1 MPELPE
7 VETIVRD
14 LRPRLVGRRI
24 RSATLTKTD
33 VLRKVSKPAL
43 LRALRGAR
51 VTAVTRRAKHAVF
64 HLNGGRRM
72 VIRLG
77 MTGALV
83 IQNRNLAPDE
93 LKYAVLAL
101 DLGPRP
107 CSGARRR
114 LRDKQNGT
122 VATATPGPGLRFVY
136 RDVRRFGSIWLLDDQ
151 GWEKY
156 EARLGP
162 EPLDPAFTP
171 TELGRALAGRRAAV
185 KKVIM
190 DQARVVGV
198 GNIYANEALFTA
210 RIDPSRPAASL
221 TPAETRALHRAIVA
235 ILHRAIKAE
244 GTTFR
249 DYRTGTGQPGSF
261 QLRLNVYGRGGEP
274 CRRCGH
280 RLVTTHAIDAR
291 ATTLCPWCQG

>member
-14 LRPRLVGRRI
+14 LRPRMVGKRI
-24 RSATLTKTD
+24 TAATLTKLD
-33 VLRKVSKPAL
+33 VLRKVSRPVL
-43 LRALRGAR
+43 LKVLRGAR
-51 VTAVTRRAKHAVF
+51 FTAVTRRAKHAVF
-64 HLNGGRRM
+64 HLADGRRM

-83 IQNRNLAPDE
+83 IYDRALTPDE
-93 LKYAVLAL
+93 LKYAVLVL
-101 DLGPRP
+101 ELGHEPR
-107 CSGARRR
+107 SGA
-114 LRDKQNGT
+114 
-122 VATATPGPGLRFVY
+122 RFVY
-136 RDVRRFGSIWLLDDQ
+136 RDIRRFGSIWLLDQ
-151 GWEKY
+151 PGWTKY
-156 EARLGP
+156 EARLVP
-162 EPLDPAFTP
+162 EPLDPLFTP
-171 TELGRALAGRRAAV
+171 DVLAAQLAGSRAAV

-190 DQARVVGV
+190 DQAKVVGV

-210 RIDPSRPAASL
+210 RIDPSRPASSL
-221 TPAETRALHRAIVA
+221 SAREVRALHRAIVA
-235 ILHRAIKAE
+235 ILERAIKAE

-280 RLVTTHAIDAR
+280 RLVTTHSIDAR
-291 ATTLCPWCQG
+291 ATTMCAWCQG

>member
-24 RSATLTKTD
+24 SSAELSKTD
-33 VLRKVSKPAL
+33 VLRKITKRTL
-43 LRALRGAR
+43 LRALRGTR

-64 HLNGGRRM
+64 HLAGGRRM

-83 IQNRNLAPDE
+83 IYDRPLTPAE
-93 LKYAVLAL
+93 EKYAVLVLAL
-101 DLGPRP
+101 G
-107 CSGARRR
+107 RRSR
-114 LRDKQNGT
+114 L
-122 VATATPGPGLRFVY
+122 VY
-136 RDVRRFGSIWLLDDQ
+136 RDIRRFGSIWLLDTA
-151 GWEKY
+151 GWARY
-156 EARLGP
+156 ESRLGP

-171 TELGRALAGRRAAV
+171 QELGLRLAGSRAAV

-190 DQARVVGV
+190 DQGKVVGV
-198 GNIYANEALFTA
+198 GNIYANEALFNA
-210 RIDPSRPAASL
+210 RIDPSRAASSL
-221 TPAETRALHRAIVA
+221 TATETRALHRAIVA
-235 ILHRAIKAE
+235 VLRRAIKAE

-274 CRRCGH
+274 CRRCGR
-280 RLVTTHAIDAR
+280 RLATTHAIDAR
-291 ATTLCPWCQG
+291 ATTVCAWCQR

>member
-14 LRPRLVGRRI
+14 LAPRMVGRRI
-24 RSATLTKTD
+24 ASATLAKTD
-33 VLRKVSKPAL
+33 VLRKITKPAL

-64 HLNGGRRM
+64 HLSGGRRM

-83 IQNRNLAPDE
+83 VYDRPLTPPE
-93 LKYAVLAL
+93 TKYAVLVL
-101 DLGPRP
+101 ELGPRP
-107 CSGARRR
+107 R
-114 LRDKQNGT
+114 
-122 VATATPGPGLRFVY
+122 LRFVY
-136 RDVRRFGSIWLLDDQ
+136 RDVRRFGSIWLLDDA
-151 GWEKY
+151 GWGRY
-156 EARLGP
+156 ETRLGP

-171 TELGRALAGRRAAV
+171 DVLAAQLAGSRAAV

-190 DQARVVGV
+190 DQGKVVGV
-198 GNIYANEALFTA
+198 GNIYANEALFSA
-210 RIDPSRPAASL
+210 RIDPSRPASSL
-221 TPAETRALHRAIVA
+221 TDREVRALHRAIVA
-235 ILHRAIKAE
+235 ILERAIKAE

-274 CRRCGH
+274 CRRCGR
-280 RLVTTHAIDAR
+280 RLVTTHSIDAR
-291 ATTLCPWCQG
+291 ATTMCAWCQG

>member
-24 RSATLTKTD
+24 TAATLTKTD
-33 VLRKVSKPAL
+33 VLRKITKPAL
-43 LRALRGAR
+43 LRFLRGAR
-51 VTAVTRRAKHAVF
+51 ITAITRRAKHAVF
-64 HLNGGRRM
+64 HLDGGRRM

-83 IQNRNLAPDE
+83 AYRRE
-93 LKYAVLAL
+93 LTPEEAKYAVLEL
-101 DLGPRP
+101 ELGSR
-107 CSGARRR
+107 S
-114 LRDKQNGT
+114 
-122 VATATPGPGLRFVY
+122 RFVY
-136 RDVRRFGSIWLLDDQ
+136 RDIRRFGAIYLLDEV
-151 GWEKY
+151 GWTKY
-156 EARLGP
+156 DARLGP
-162 EPLDPAFTP
+162 EPLDRAFTP
-171 TELGRALAGRRAAV
+171 DVLAAQLAGSKAAV

-190 DQARVVGV
+190 DQAKVVGV

-210 RIDPSRPAASL
+210 RIDPSRPASSL
-221 TPAETRALHRAIVA
+221 SEREVRALHRAIVA
-235 ILHRAIKAE
+235 ILERAIKAE

-261 QLRLNVYGRGGEP
+261 QLRLNVYGRGGER

-280 RLVTTHAIDAR
+280 RLVTTHSIDAR
-291 ATTLCPWCQG
+291 ATTMCAWCQA

>member
-14 LRPRLVGRRI
+14 LRPRMVGKRI
-24 RSATLTKTD
+24 TAATLSKTD

-43 LRALRGAR
+43 LKFLRGSR
-51 VTAVTRRAKHAVF
+51 VTAITRRAKHAVF
-64 HLNGGRRM
+64 HFAGGRRM

-83 IQNRNLAPDE
+83 VYHRPLTPDE
-93 LKYAVLAL
+93 AKYSVLVL
-101 DLGPRP
+101 ELTSR
-107 CSGARRR
+107 S
-114 LRDKQNGT
+114 
-122 VATATPGPGLRFVY
+122 RFVY
-136 RDVRRFGSIWLLDDQ
+136 RDIRRFGAIYLLDQ
-151 GWEKY
+151 AAWAKY
-156 EARLGP
+156 DARLGP

-171 TELGRALAGRRAAV
+171 VVLGAQLAGSRAAV

-190 DQARVVGV
+190 DQAKVVGV

-210 RIDPSRPAASL
+210 RIDPSRPASSL
-221 TPAETRALHRAIVA
+221 DEREVRALHRAIVA
-235 ILHRAIKAE
+235 ILERAIKAE

-249 DYRTGTGQPGSF
+249 DYRTGTGQPGSY

-280 RLVTTHAIDAR
+280 RLVTTHSIDAR
-291 ATTLCPWCQG
+291 ATTMCPWCQG

>member
-14 LRPRLVGRRI
+14 LRPRMVGKRI
-24 RSATLTKTD
+24 TAATLSKTD
-33 VLRKVSKPAL
+33 VLRKVSKPGL
-43 LRALRGAR
+43 LKFLRGSR
-51 VTAVTRRAKHAVF
+51 ITAITRRAKHAVF
-64 HLNGGRRM
+64 HFAGGRRM

-83 IQNRNLAPDE
+83 VYRRPLTPEEAKYSVLVLE
-93 LKYAVLAL
+93 LTS
-101 DLGPRP
+101 R
-107 CSGARRR
+107 S
-114 LRDKQNGT
+114 
-122 VATATPGPGLRFVY
+122 RFVY
-136 RDVRRFGSIWLLDDQ
+136 RDIRRFGAIYLLDQ
-151 GWEKY
+151 AAWTKY
-156 EARLGP
+156 DARLGP

-171 TELGRALAGRRAAV
+171 EVLGAQLAGSRAAV

-190 DQARVVGV
+190 DQAKVVGV

-210 RIDPSRPAASL
+210 RIDPSRPASSL
-221 TPAETRALHRAIVA
+221 DAREVRALHRAIVA
-235 ILHRAIKAE
+235 ILERAIKAE

-249 DYRTGTGQPGSF
+249 DYRTGTGQPGSY

-280 RLVTTHAIDAR
+280 RLVTTHSIDAR
-291 ATTLCPWCQG
+291 ATTMCPWCQG

>member
-1 MPELPE
+1 VPELPE

-14 LRPRLVGRRI
+14 LRPRMVGKRI
-24 RSATLTKTD
+24 TAATLSKTD

-43 LRALRGAR
+43 LRFLRGSR
-51 VTAVTRRAKHAVF
+51 ITAITRRAKHAVF
-64 HLNGGRRM
+64 HFAGGRRM

-83 IQNRNLAPDE
+83 VYHRPLTPDE
-93 LKYAVLAL
+93 AKYSVLVL
-101 DLGPRP
+101 ELTSR
-107 CSGARRR
+107 S
-114 LRDKQNGT
+114 
-122 VATATPGPGLRFVY
+122 RFVY
-136 RDVRRFGSIWLLDDQ
+136 RDIRRFGAIYLLDQ
-151 GWEKY
+151 AAWAKY
-156 EARLGP
+156 DARLGP

-171 TELGRALAGRRAAV
+171 EVLGAQLAGSRAAV

-190 DQARVVGV
+190 DQAKVVGV

-210 RIDPSRPAASL
+210 RIDPSRPASSL
-221 TPAETRALHRAIVA
+221 DAREVRALHRAIVA
-235 ILHRAIKAE
+235 ILERAIKAE

-249 DYRTGTGQPGSF
+249 DYRTGTGQPGSY

-280 RLVTTHAIDAR
+280 RLVTTHSIDAR
-291 ATTLCPWCQG
+291 ATTMCPWCQG

>member
-1 MPELPE
+1 VPELPE

-14 LRPRLVGRRI
+14 LRPRMVGKRI
-24 RSATLTKTD
+24 TAATLSKTD

-43 LRALRGAR
+43 LKFLRGSR
-51 VTAVTRRAKHAVF
+51 ITAITRRAKHAVF
-64 HLNGGRRM
+64 HFAGGRRM

-83 IQNRNLAPDE
+83 VYNRALTPDE
-93 LKYAVLAL
+93 VKYSVLL
-101 DLGPRP
+101 LELTSR
-107 CSGARRR
+107 S
-114 LRDKQNGT
+114 
-122 VATATPGPGLRFVY
+122 RFVY
-136 RDVRRFGSIWLLDDQ
+136 RDIRRFGAIYLLDQ
-151 GWEKY
+151 AAWTKY
-156 EARLGP
+156 DARLGP

-171 TELGRALAGRRAAV
+171 EVLGAQLAGSRAAV

-190 DQARVVGV
+190 DQAKVVGV

-210 RIDPSRPAASL
+210 RIDPSRPASSL
-221 TPAETRALHRAIVA
+221 DGREVRALHRAIVA
-235 ILHRAIKAE
+235 ILERAIKAE

-249 DYRTGTGQPGSF
+249 DYRTGTGQPGSY

-280 RLVTTHAIDAR
+280 RLVTTHSIDAR
-291 ATTLCPWCQG
+291 ATTMCPWCQG

>member
-14 LRPRLVGRRI
+14 LRPRMVGKRI
-24 RSATLTKTD
+24 TAATLTKLD
-33 VLRKVSKPAL
+33 VLRKVSRPVL
-43 LRALRGAR
+43 LKVLRGAR
-51 VTAVTRRAKHAVF
+51 FTAVTRRAKHAVF
-64 HLNGGRRM
+64 HLADGRRM

-83 IQNRNLAPDE
+83 IYDRALTPDE
-93 LKYAVLAL
+93 LKYAVLVL
-101 DLGPRP
+101 ELGHEPR
-107 CSGARRR
+107 SGA
-114 LRDKQNGT
+114 
-122 VATATPGPGLRFVY
+122 RFVY
-136 RDVRRFGSIWLLDDQ
+136 RDIRRFGSIWLLDQ
-151 GWEKY
+151 PGWTKY

-162 EPLDPAFTP
+162 EPLDPLFTP
-171 TELGRALAGRRAAV
+171 DVLAAQLAGSRAAV

-190 DQARVVGV
+190 DQAKVVGV

-210 RIDPSRPAASL
+210 RIDPSRPASSL
-221 TPAETRALHRAIVA
+221 SAREVRALHRAIVA
-235 ILHRAIKAE
+235 ILERAIKAE

-280 RLVTTHAIDAR
+280 RLVTTHSIDAR
-291 ATTLCPWCQG
+291 ATTMCAWCQG

>member
-1 MPELPE
+1 VPELPE

-24 RSATLTKTD
+24 ASATLSKTD
-33 VLRKVSKPAL
+33 VLRKVTKPAL

-64 HLNGGRRM
+64 HLASGLRM

-83 IQNRNLAPDE
+83 VYERDLTPEEA
-93 LKYAVLAL
+93 KYAVLIL
-101 DLGPRP
+101 ELGPKPR
-107 CSGARRR
+107 SRVRRR
-114 LRDKQNGT
+114 LRDKQHGT
-122 VATATPGPGLRFVY
+122 VASATPGPGSRFVY
-136 RDVRRFGSIWLLDDQ
+136 RDVRRFGSIWLLD
-151 GWEKY
+151 GAAWARY

-171 TELGRALAGRRAAV
+171 AELGRALAGRRAAV

-221 TPAETRALHRAIVA
+221 SPAETRALRRAIVA
-235 ILHRAIKAE
+235 ILKRAIEAE

-280 RLVTTHAIDAR
+280 RLVTTHSIDAR
-291 ATTLCPWCQG
+291 ATTMCPWCQR

>member
-14 LRPRLVGRRI
+14 LRPRMVGKRI
-24 RSATLTKTD
+24 TAATLSKTD

-43 LRALRGAR
+43 LKFLRGSR
-51 VTAVTRRAKHAVF
+51 ITAITRRAKHAVF
-64 HLNGGRRM
+64 HFAGGRRM

-83 IQNRNLAPDE
+83 VYNRPLTPEEA
-93 LKYAVLAL
+93 KYSVLVL
-101 DLGPRP
+101 DLTSR
-107 CSGARRR
+107 S
-114 LRDKQNGT
+114 
-122 VATATPGPGLRFVY
+122 RFVY
-136 RDVRRFGSIWLLDDQ
+136 RDIRRFGAIYLLDQ
-151 GWEKY
+151 AAWTKY
-156 EARLGP
+156 DARLGP
-162 EPLDPAFTP
+162 EPLDAAFTP
-171 TELGRALAGRRAAV
+171 EVLAAQLAGSRAAV

-190 DQARVVGV
+190 DQAKVVGV

-210 RIDPSRPAASL
+210 RVDPSRPASSL
-221 TPAETRALHRAIVA
+221 DAREVRALHRAIVA
-235 ILHRAIKAE
+235 ILERAIKAE

-249 DYRTGTGQPGSF
+249 DYRTGTGQPGSY

-280 RLVTTHAIDAR
+280 RLVTTHSIDAR
-291 ATTLCPWCQG
+291 ATTMCPWCQG

>member
-14 LRPRLVGRRI
+14 LTPRLVGKRI
-24 RSATLTKTD
+24 TAVTLTKTD
-33 VLRKVSKPAL
+33 VLRKVTKPL
-43 LRALRGAR
+43 LLKTLRGAR
-51 VTAVTRRAKHAVF
+51 FTRLSRRAKHAVF
-64 HLNGGRRM
+64 HLAGGKRM
-72 VIRLG
+72 VVRLG

-83 IQNRNLAPDE
+83 VYDRPLTPDE
-93 LKYAVLAL
+93 SKYAVLICE
-101 DLGPRP
+101 LG
-107 CSGARRR
+107 RRS
-114 LRDKQNGT
+114 
-122 VATATPGPGLRFVY
+122 RFVY
-136 RDVRRFGSIWLLDDQ
+136 RDVRRFGSVWLLDDR

-171 TELGRALAGRRAAV
+171 VQLGEQLAGRRAAV

-198 GNIYANEALFTA
+198 GNIYANEALFSA
-210 RIDPSRPAASL
+210 RIDPSRPADSI
-221 TPAETRALHRAIVA
+221 TEPETRALHKAIVA
-235 ILHRAIKAE
+235 ILNRAIEAE

-249 DYRTGTGQPGSF
+249 DYRTGTGQPGSY

-280 RLVTTHAIDAR
+280 RLVTTHSIDAR
-291 ATTLCPWCQG
+291 ATTMCPWCQT

>member
-14 LRPRLVGRRI
+14 LTPRLVGKRI
-24 RSATLTKTD
+24 TAVTLTKTD
-33 VLRKVSKPAL
+33 VLRRVSKPRL
-43 LRALRGAR
+43 LQTLRGAR
-51 VTAVTRRAKHAVF
+51 FTRITRRAKHAVF
-64 HLNGGRRM
+64 HLAGGKRM
-72 VIRLG
+72 VVRLG

-83 IQNRNLAPDE
+83 VYDRPLTPDE
-93 LKYAVLAL
+93 KKYAVLICE
-101 DLGPRP
+101 LGTR
-107 CSGARRR
+107 A
-114 LRDKQNGT
+114 
-122 VATATPGPGLRFVY
+122 RFVY
-136 RDVRRFGSIWLLDDQ
+136 RDVRRFGSVWLLDEK

-162 EPLDPAFTP
+162 EPLDPRFTP
-171 TELGRALAGRRAAV
+171 VQLGEQLSGRRAAV

-198 GNIYANEALFTA
+198 GNIYANEALFSA

-221 TPAETRALHRAIVA
+221 TERETRALHKAIVA
-235 ILHRAIKAE
+235 ILNRAIQAE

-249 DYRTGTGQPGSF
+249 DYRTGTGQPGSY

-280 RLVTTHAIDAR
+280 RLVTTHSIDAR
-291 ATTLCPWCQG
+291 ATTMCPWCQG

>member
-14 LRPRLVGRRI
+14 LRPRMVGKRI
-24 RSATLTKTD
+24 TAATLSKTD

-43 LRALRGAR
+43 LKFLRGSR
-51 VTAVTRRAKHAVF
+51 ITAITRRAKHAVF
-64 HLNGGRRM
+64 HFAGGRRM

-83 IQNRNLAPDE
+83 VYNRALTPDE
-93 LKYAVLAL
+93 VKYSVLL
-101 DLGPRP
+101 LELTSR
-107 CSGARRR
+107 S
-114 LRDKQNGT
+114 
-122 VATATPGPGLRFVY
+122 RFVY
-136 RDVRRFGSIWLLDDQ
+136 RDIRRFGAIYLLDQ
-151 GWEKY
+151 AAWTKY
-156 EARLGP
+156 DARLGP

-171 TELGRALAGRRAAV
+171 EVLGAQLAGSRTAV

-190 DQARVVGV
+190 DQAKVVGV

-210 RIDPSRPAASL
+210 RIDPSRPASSL
-221 TPAETRALHRAIVA
+221 DGREVRALHRAIVA
-235 ILHRAIKAE
+235 ILERAIKAE

-249 DYRTGTGQPGSF
+249 DYRTGTGQPGSY

-280 RLVTTHAIDAR
+280 RLVTTHSIDAR
-291 ATTLCPWCQG
+291 ATTMCPWCQG

>member
-14 LRPRLVGRRI
+14 LTPRLVGKRI
-24 RSATLTKTD
+24 TAVTLTKTD
-33 VLRKVSKPAL
+33 VLRRVTKPQL
-43 LRALRGAR
+43 LKTLRGAR
-51 VTAVTRRAKHAVF
+51 FTRITRRAKHAVF
-64 HLNGGRRM
+64 HLAGGKRM
-72 VIRLG
+72 VVRLG

-83 IQNRNLAPDE
+83 VYDRPLAPDE
-93 LKYAVLAL
+93 TKYAVLICE
-101 DLGPRP
+101 LG
-107 CSGARRR
+107 RRS
-114 LRDKQNGT
+114 
-122 VATATPGPGLRFVY
+122 RFVY
-136 RDVRRFGSIWLLDDQ
+136 RDVRRFGSVWLLDDL
-151 GWEKY
+151 GWERY

-171 TELGRALAGRRAAV
+171 VRLGEQLAGRRAAV

-198 GNIYANEALFTA
+198 GNIYANEALFSA
-210 RIDPSRPAASL
+210 SIDPSRPAESL
-221 TPAETRALHRAIVA
+221 TEPETRALHKAIVA
-235 ILHRAIKAE
+235 ILNRAIQAE

-249 DYRTGTGQPGSF
+249 DYRTGTGQPGSY

-291 ATTLCPWCQG
+291 ATTMCPWCQR

>member
-14 LRPRLVGRRI
+14 LRPRMVGKRI
-24 RSATLTKTD
+24 TAATLSKTD

-43 LRALRGAR
+43 LKFLRGSR
-51 VTAVTRRAKHAVF
+51 LTAITRRAKHAVF
-64 HLNGGRRM
+64 HFAGGRRM

-83 IQNRNLAPDE
+83 VYNRPLTPDE
-93 LKYAVLAL
+93 AKYSVLVL
-101 DLGPRP
+101 ELTSR
-107 CSGARRR
+107 S
-114 LRDKQNGT
+114 
-122 VATATPGPGLRFVY
+122 RFVY
-136 RDVRRFGSIWLLDDQ
+136 RDIRRFGAIYLLDQ
-151 GWEKY
+151 AAWMKY
-156 EARLGP
+156 DARLGP

-171 TELGRALAGRRAAV
+171 VVLGAQLAGSRAAV

-190 DQARVVGV
+190 DQAKVVGV

-210 RIDPSRPAASL
+210 RIDPSRPASSL
-221 TPAETRALHRAIVA
+221 DEREVRALHRAIVA
-235 ILHRAIKAE
+235 ILERAIKAE

-249 DYRTGTGQPGSF
+249 DYRTGTGQPGSY

-280 RLVTTHAIDAR
+280 RLVTTHSIDAR
-291 ATTLCPWCQG
+291 ATTMCPWCQG

>member
-14 LRPRLVGRRI
+14 LRPRMVGKRI
-24 RSATLTKTD
+24 TAATLSKTD
-33 VLRKVSKPAL
+33 VLRKVSKPVL
-43 LRALRGAR
+43 LRFLRGSR
-51 VTAVTRRAKHAVF
+51 ITAITRRAKHAVF
-64 HLNGGRRM
+64 HFAGGRRM

-83 IQNRNLAPDE
+83 VYNHPLTPDE
-93 LKYAVLAL
+93 AKYSVLVL
-101 DLGPRP
+101 ELTSR
-107 CSGARRR
+107 S
-114 LRDKQNGT
+114 
-122 VATATPGPGLRFVY
+122 RFVY
-136 RDVRRFGSIWLLDDQ
+136 RDIRRFGAIYLLDQ
-151 GWEKY
+151 PAWTKY
-156 EARLGP
+156 DARLGP

-171 TELGRALAGRRAAV
+171 EVLGAQLAGSRAAV

-190 DQARVVGV
+190 DQAKVVGV

-210 RIDPSRPAASL
+210 RIDPSRPASAL
-221 TPAETRALHRAIVA
+221 DELEIRALHRAIVA
-235 ILHRAIKAE
+235 ILERAIKAE

-249 DYRTGTGQPGSF
+249 DYRTGTGQPGSY

-280 RLVTTHAIDAR
+280 RLVTTHSIDAR

>member
-14 LRPRLVGRRI
+14 LGPRMVGKRI
-24 RSATLTKTD
+24 TAATLSKTD

-43 LRALRGAR
+43 LKFLRGSR
-51 VTAVTRRAKHAVF
+51 ITAITRRAKHAVF
-64 HLNGGRRM
+64 HFAGGRRM

-83 IQNRNLAPDE
+83 VYRRPLTPEEAKYSVLVLE
-93 LKYAVLAL
+93 LTS
-101 DLGPRP
+101 R
-107 CSGARRR
+107 S
-114 LRDKQNGT
+114 
-122 VATATPGPGLRFVY
+122 RFVY
-136 RDVRRFGSIWLLDDQ
+136 RDIRRFGAIYLLDQ
-151 GWEKY
+151 AAWAKY
-156 EARLGP
+156 DARLGP

-171 TELGRALAGRRAAV
+171 EVLGAQLAGSRAAV

-190 DQARVVGV
+190 DQAKVVGV

-210 RIDPSRPAASL
+210 RIDPSRPASSL
-221 TPAETRALHRAIVA
+221 DAREVRALHRAIVA
-235 ILHRAIKAE
+235 ILERAIKAE

-249 DYRTGTGQPGSF
+249 DYRTGTGQPGSY

-280 RLVTTHAIDAR
+280 RLVTTHSIDAR
-291 ATTLCPWCQG
+291 ATTMCRWCQG

>member
-24 RSATLTKTD
+24 TAATLTKTD
-33 VLRKVSKPAL
+33 VLRKITKPAL
-43 LRALRGAR
+43 LRFLRGAR
-51 VTAVTRRAKHAVF
+51 ITAITRRAKHAVF
-64 HLNGGRRM
+64 HLDGGRRM

-83 IQNRNLAPDE
+83 AYKRALTQEEA
-93 LKYAVLAL
+93 KYAVLEL
-101 DLGPRP
+101 ELGSR
-107 CSGARRR
+107 S
-114 LRDKQNGT
+114 
-122 VATATPGPGLRFVY
+122 RFVY
-136 RDVRRFGSIWLLDDQ
+136 RDIRRFGAIYLLDEV
-151 GWEKY
+151 GWTKY
-156 EARLGP
+156 DARLGP
-162 EPLDPAFTP
+162 EPLDRAFTP
-171 TELGRALAGRRAAV
+171 DVLAAQLAGSKAAV

-190 DQARVVGV
+190 DQAKVVGV

-210 RIDPSRPAASL
+210 RIDPSRPASSL
-221 TPAETRALHRAIVA
+221 SEREVRALHRAIVA
-235 ILHRAIKAE
+235 ILERAIKAE

-261 QLRLNVYGRGGEP
+261 QLRLNVYGRGGER

-280 RLVTTHAIDAR
+280 RLVTTHSIDAR
-291 ATTLCPWCQG
+291 ATTMCAWCQA

>member
-14 LRPRLVGRRI
+14 LRPRMVGKRI
-24 RSATLTKTD
+24 TAATLSKTD

-43 LRALRGAR
+43 LKFLRGSR
-51 VTAVTRRAKHAVF
+51 ITAITRRAKHAIF
-64 HLNGGRRM
+64 HFAGGRRM

-83 IQNRNLAPDE
+83 VYNRPLTPDE
-93 LKYAVLAL
+93 AKYSVLVL
-101 DLGPRP
+101 ELTSR
-107 CSGARRR
+107 S
-114 LRDKQNGT
+114 
-122 VATATPGPGLRFVY
+122 RFVY
-136 RDVRRFGSIWLLDDQ
+136 RDIRRFGAIYLLDQ
-151 GWEKY
+151 PAWTKY
-156 EARLGP
+156 DARLGP

-171 TELGRALAGRRAAV
+171 EVLGAQLAGSRAAV

-190 DQARVVGV
+190 DQAKVVGV

-210 RIDPSRPAASL
+210 RIDPSRPASAL
-221 TPAETRALHRAIVA
+221 DEREIRALHRAIVA
-235 ILHRAIKAE
+235 ILERAIKAE

-249 DYRTGTGQPGSF
+249 DYRTGTGQPGSY

-274 CRRCGH
+274 CRRCRH
-280 RLVTTHAIDAR
+280 RLVTTHSIDAR
-291 ATTLCPWCQG
+291 ATTMCPWCQG

>member
-14 LRPRLVGRRI
+14 LRPRMVGKRI
-24 RSATLTKTD
+24 TAATLSKTD

-43 LRALRGAR
+43 LKFLRGSR
-51 VTAVTRRAKHAVF
+51 VTAITRRAKHAVF
-64 HLNGGRRM
+64 HFAGGRRM

-83 IQNRNLAPDE
+83 VYNRPLTPDE
-93 LKYAVLAL
+93 AKYSVLVL
-101 DLGPRP
+101 ELTSR
-107 CSGARRR
+107 S
-114 LRDKQNGT
+114 
-122 VATATPGPGLRFVY
+122 RFVY
-136 RDVRRFGSIWLLDDQ
+136 RDIRRFGAIYLLDQ
-151 GWEKY
+151 AAWMKY
-156 EARLGP
+156 DARLGP

-171 TELGRALAGRRAAV
+171 EVLGAQLAGSRAAV

-190 DQARVVGV
+190 DQAKVVGV

-210 RIDPSRPAASL
+210 RIDPSRPASSL
-221 TPAETRALHRAIVA
+221 DEREVRALHRAIVA
-235 ILHRAIKAE
+235 ILERAIKAE

-249 DYRTGTGQPGSF
+249 DYRTGTGQPGSY

-280 RLVTTHAIDAR
+280 RLVTTHSIDAR
-291 ATTLCPWCQG
+291 ATTMCPWCQG

>member
-14 LRPRLVGRRI
+14 LRPRMVGKRI
-24 RSATLTKTD
+24 TAATLSKTD
-33 VLRKVSKPAL
+33 VLRKVTKPAL
-43 LRALRGAR
+43 LRFLRGSR
-51 VTAVTRRAKHAVF
+51 ITAITRRAKHAVF
-64 HLNGGRRM
+64 HFAGGRRM

-83 IQNRNLAPDE
+83 VYQRPLTPDE
-93 LKYAVLAL
+93 AKYSVLVL
-101 DLGPRP
+101 ELTPR
-107 CSGARRR
+107 S
-114 LRDKQNGT
+114 
-122 VATATPGPGLRFVY
+122 RFVY
-136 RDVRRFGSIWLLDDQ
+136 RDIRRFGAIYLLDQ
-151 GWEKY
+151 AAWTKY
-156 EARLGP
+156 DARLGP

-171 TELGRALAGRRAAV
+171 EVLGAQLAGSRAAV

-190 DQARVVGV
+190 DQAKVVGV

-210 RIDPSRPAASL
+210 RIDPSRPASSL
-221 TPAETRALHRAIVA
+221 EEREIRALHRAIVA
-235 ILHRAIKAE
+235 ILERAIKAE

-249 DYRTGTGQPGSF
+249 DYRTGTGQPGSY

-280 RLVTTHAIDAR
+280 RLVTTHSIDAR
-291 ATTLCPWCQG
+291 ATTMCPWCQG

>member
-14 LRPRLVGRRI
+14 LAPRLVGKRI
-24 RSATLTKTD
+24 TAVTLTKTD
-33 VLRKVSKPAL
+33 VLRRVSKPL
-43 LRALRGAR
+43 LLKTLSGAR
-51 VTAVTRRAKHAVF
+51 FTRISRRAKHAVF
-64 HLNGGRRM
+64 HLAGGKRM
-72 VIRLG
+72 VVRLG

-83 IQNRNLAPDE
+83 VYERPLTPDE
-93 LKYAVLAL
+93 SKYAVLICRL
-101 DLGPRP
+101 
-107 CSGARRR
+107 GARS
-114 LRDKQNGT
+114 
-122 VATATPGPGLRFVY
+122 VFVY
-136 RDVRRFGSIWLLDDQ
+136 RDVRRFGSIWLLDDK
-151 GWEKY
+151 GWERY

-171 TELGRALAGRRAAV
+171 ERLGEQLAGRRAAV

-198 GNIYANEALFTA
+198 GNIYANEALFSA
-210 RIDPSRPAASL
+210 RIDPSRPADSL
-221 TPAETRALHRAIVA
+221 TAAETRALHKAIVA
-235 ILHRAIKAE
+235 ILKRAIQAE

-249 DYRTGTGQPGSF
+249 DYRTGTGQPGSY

-280 RLVTTHAIDAR
+280 RLVTTHSIDAR
-291 ATTLCPWCQG
+291 ATTMCPWCQG

>member
-14 LRPRLVGRRI
+14 LRPRMVGKRI
-24 RSATLTKTD
+24 TAATLSKTD
-33 VLRKVSKPAL
+33 VLRKVTKPAL
-43 LRALRGAR
+43 LRFLRGSR
-51 VTAVTRRAKHAVF
+51 ITAITRRAKHAVF
-64 HLNGGRRM
+64 HFAGGRRM

-83 IQNRNLAPDE
+83 VYQRPLTPDE
-93 LKYAVLAL
+93 AKYSVLVL
-101 DLGPRP
+101 ELTPR
-107 CSGARRR
+107 S
-114 LRDKQNGT
+114 
-122 VATATPGPGLRFVY
+122 RFVY
-136 RDVRRFGSIWLLDDQ
+136 RDIRRFGAIYLLDQ
-151 GWEKY
+151 AAWAKY
-156 EARLGP
+156 DARLGP

-171 TELGRALAGRRAAV
+171 QVLATQLAGSRAAV

-190 DQARVVGV
+190 DQAKVVGV

-210 RIDPSRPAASL
+210 RIDPSRPASSL
-221 TPAETRALHRAIVA
+221 EEREIRALHRAIVA
-235 ILHRAIKAE
+235 ILERAIKAE

-249 DYRTGTGQPGSF
+249 DYRTGTGQPGSY

-280 RLVTTHAIDAR
+280 RLVTTHSIDAR
-291 ATTLCPWCQG
+291 ATTMCPWCQG

>member
-1 MPELPE
+1 VPELPE

-14 LRPRLVGRRI
+14 LRPRMVGKRI
-24 RSATLTKTD
+24 TAATLSKTD

-43 LRALRGAR
+43 LRFLRGSR
-51 VTAVTRRAKHAVF
+51 ITAITRRAKHAVF
-64 HLNGGRRM
+64 HFAGGRRM

-83 IQNRNLAPDE
+83 VYKRPLTPDE
-93 LKYAVLAL
+93 AKYSVLVL
-101 DLGPRP
+101 ELTPR
-107 CSGARRR
+107 S
-114 LRDKQNGT
+114 
-122 VATATPGPGLRFVY
+122 RFVY
-136 RDVRRFGSIWLLDDQ
+136 RDIRRFGAIYLLDQ
-151 GWEKY
+151 AAWAKY
-156 EARLGP
+156 DARLGP

-171 TELGRALAGRRAAV
+171 GVLGTQLAGSRAAV

-190 DQARVVGV
+190 DQAKVVGV

-210 RIDPSRPAASL
+210 RIDPSRPACSI
-221 TPAETRALHRAIVA
+221 TEPEVRALHRAIVA
-235 ILHRAIKAE
+235 ILERAIKAE

-249 DYRTGTGQPGSF
+249 DYRTGTGQPGSY

-280 RLVTTHAIDAR
+280 RLVTTHSIDAR
-291 ATTLCPWCQG
+291 ATTMCPWCQG

>member
-24 RSATLTKTD
+24 TAATLTKTD

-43 LRALRGAR
+43 LRSLRGAR
-51 VTAVTRRAKHAVF
+51 VIGITRRAKHAVF
-64 HLNGGRRM
+64 HLTGGRRM

-83 IQNRNLAPDE
+83 VYKRALTSDE
-93 LKYAVLAL
+93 AKYAVLIL
-101 DLGPRP
+101 ELG
-107 CSGARRR
+107 ATRR

-122 VATATPGPGLRFVY
+122 VAPATRGSNSRFVY
-136 RDVRRFGSIWLLDDQ
+136 RDIRRFGSIWLLDQRD
-151 GWEKY
+151 WERY
-156 EARLGP
+156 ESRLGP

-171 TELGRALAGRRAAV
+171 LVLADQLAGSRAAV

-190 DQARVVGV
+190 DQAKVVGV

-210 RIDPSRPAASL
+210 RIDPSRPASSL
-221 TPAETRALHRAIVA
+221 AEKEVRALHRAIVV
-235 ILHRAIKAE
+235 ILERAIKAE

-249 DYRTGTGQPGSF
+249 DYRTGTGQPGSY

-280 RLVTTHAIDAR
+280 RLVTTHSIDAR
-291 ATTLCPWCQG
+291 ATTMCPWCQG

>member
-14 LRPRLVGRRI
+14 LRPRMVGKRI
-24 RSATLTKTD
+24 TAATLSKTD

-43 LRALRGAR
+43 LKFLRGSR
-51 VTAVTRRAKHAVF
+51 ITAITRRAKHAVF
-64 HLNGGRRM
+64 HFAGGRRM

-83 IQNRNLAPDE
+83 VYNRALTPDE
-93 LKYAVLAL
+93 VKYSVLL
-101 DLGPRP
+101 LELTSR
-107 CSGARRR
+107 S
-114 LRDKQNGT
+114 
-122 VATATPGPGLRFVY
+122 RFVY
-136 RDVRRFGSIWLLDDQ
+136 RDIRRFGAIYLLDQ
-151 GWEKY
+151 AAWTKY
-156 EARLGP
+156 DARLGP

-171 TELGRALAGRRAAV
+171 EVLGAQLAGSRAAV

-190 DQARVVGV
+190 DQAKVVGV

-210 RIDPSRPAASL
+210 RIDPSRPASSL
-221 TPAETRALHRAIVA
+221 DGREVRALHRAIVA
-235 ILHRAIKAE
+235 ILERAIKAE

-249 DYRTGTGQPGSF
+249 DYRTGTGQPGSY

-280 RLVTTHAIDAR
+280 RLVTTHSIDAR
-291 ATTLCPWCQG
+291 ATTMCPWCQG

>member
-14 LRPRLVGRRI
+14 LRPRMVGKRI
-24 RSATLTKTD
+24 TAATLSKTD

-43 LRALRGAR
+43 LRFLRGSR
-51 VTAVTRRAKHAVF
+51 ITAITRRAKHAVF
-64 HLNGGRRM
+64 HFAGGRRM

-83 IQNRNLAPDE
+83 VYHRPLTPDE
-93 LKYAVLAL
+93 AKYSVLVL
-101 DLGPRP
+101 ELTSR
-107 CSGARRR
+107 S
-114 LRDKQNGT
+114 
-122 VATATPGPGLRFVY
+122 RFVY
-136 RDVRRFGSIWLLDDQ
+136 RDIRRFGAIYLLDQ
-151 GWEKY
+151 AAWAKY
-156 EARLGP
+156 DARLGP

-171 TELGRALAGRRAAV
+171 EVLGAQLAGSRAAV

-190 DQARVVGV
+190 DQAKVVGV

-210 RIDPSRPAASL
+210 RIDPSRPASSL
-221 TPAETRALHRAIVA
+221 DAREVRALHRAIVA
-235 ILHRAIKAE
+235 ILERAIKAE

-249 DYRTGTGQPGSF
+249 DYRTGTGQPGSY

-280 RLVTTHAIDAR
+280 RLVTTHSIDAR
-291 ATTLCPWCQG
+291 ATTMCPWCQG